1 MILAS
6 ASPRRQSLLALL
18 GIDFEIVVPDVEEL
32 SEGEPAELVVENAL
46 RKARGGRALTTPDE
60 VVLGVDTDVA
70 LDGAL
75 LGKPEDP
82 AAARA
87 GLERLAGRT
96 HDVFS
101 GVALIAAGVERTE
114 LVRSRVTFR
123 TLTPAEIITYVA
135 AEEWRGCA
143 GGYAVQGLG
152 SSLVERID
160 GDLSN
165 VIGLPIPALAKMING
180 LQDP

>member
-87 GLERLAGRT
+87 SLERLAGRT

-114 LVRSRVTFR
+114 LVRTRVTFR
-123 TLTPAEIITYVA
+123 TLTPAEIINYVA
-135 AEEWRGCA
+135 GEEWRGRA

-165 VIGLPIPALAKMING
+165 VIGLPIPALAKMINA